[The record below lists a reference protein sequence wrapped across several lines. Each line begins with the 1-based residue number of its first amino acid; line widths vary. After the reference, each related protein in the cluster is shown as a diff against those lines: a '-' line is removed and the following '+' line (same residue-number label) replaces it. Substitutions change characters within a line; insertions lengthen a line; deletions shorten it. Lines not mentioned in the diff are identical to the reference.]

1 MTGGISELYG
11 SLDGLGLA
19 ALVKKGEIKPSEI
32 MEEAIRRAEA
42 VNGELNFLTLRAYD
56 EGKRMAADPALP
68 DGPFKGVP
76 WLVKEIATT
85 WKGLPTTNACP
96 YFKDV
101 VADSDAEVV
110 TRVKK
115 AGFTLLGKSNSPEA
129 GWALSTEPK
138 MYGPTRNPWN
148 TAHTPGGSSGGSA
161 AAVAAR
167 VLPLAEASDG
177 GGSIRV
183 PAAHSGLVG
192 LKPARGRITMAP
204 HGADFWYGG
213 VTFLCVSRSVRDTAA
228 YFDAIGGPLPGDAYF
243 ADMPAT
249 PYLDEVGKDP
259 GKLNIA
265 MVTETP
271 DGCTPLDA
279 EVKAGVENTA
289 RLLESLGHHVTPEA
303 VPYDFWTLY
312 NTYTRIG
319 AVGTA
324 MWFLGSEEMVGR
336 APTRH
341 DMEPLY
347 WTSILKGKSISGV
360 EHMSDVE
367 KLRLMCREIVGRM
380 AAYDAWLMPVAP
392 MVPRKIGYYDMSL
405 DVDTYNDTIMGPDCA
420 FTAPFNATGQPGISL
435 PLHWTSDGLPVGIQF
450 VGRDLSEGT
459 LLRLAG
465 QLEQAQPWKDRLPPV
480 NAGG

>member
-19 ALVKKGEIKPSEI
+19 ELVKKGDVTPSEI

-42 VNGELNFLTLRAYD
+42 VNGELNFLTYRAYE
-56 EGKRMAADPALP
+56 EGRRMAADPALP

-76 WLVKEIATT
+76 WLVKEIATS
-85 WKGLPTTNACP
+85 WKGLQTTNACP

-101 VADSDAEVV
+101 VADGDAEVV
-110 TRVKK
+110 TRTKK

-129 GWALSTEPK
+129 GWALSAEPK
-138 MYGPTRNPWN
+138 MYGATLNPWN

-183 PAAHSGLVG
+183 PAANSGLVG

-204 HGADFWYGG
+204 YQADFFYGG

-228 YFDAIGGPLPGDAYF
+228 YLDVIGGPLPGDAYY

-249 PYLDEVGKDP
+249 PYLDEVSKDP
-259 GKLNIA
+259 GKLKVA
-265 MVTETP
+265 MVTVSP
-271 DGCTPLDA
+271 DGCTPIDA
-279 EVKAGVENTA
+279 EVKAGVENAA
-289 RLLESLGHHVTPEA
+289 RLLESLGHEVTPEA
-303 VPYDFWTLY
+303 VPYDFWQVY
-312 NTYTRIG
+312 NTYTRIA

-324 MWFLGSEEMVGR
+324 IWFLGSEGLVGR
-336 APTRH
+336 PATRE

-347 WTSILKGKSISGV
+347 WTTILKGKGISGV
-360 EHMSDVE
+360 EHAGDIE
-367 KLRLMCREIVGRM
+367 NLRLMCRDIVGRM
-380 AAYDAWLMPVAP
+380 AAYDVWLMPTAP

-405 DVDTYNDTIMGPDCA
+405 DVDAYNETIMGPDCA
-420 FTAPFNATGQPGISL
+420 FTAPFNAAGLPAISL
-435 PLHWTSDGLPVGIQF
+435 PLHWTKSGLPVGIQF
-450 VGRDLSEGT
+450 VGRDLAEGT

-465 QLEQAQPWKDRLPPV
+465 QLEQAQPWKDRLPPL